1 MKIQSILSVGAGL
14 LLLMAS
20 VTGCNREESKNPS
33 ADAASVAASTGTSV
47 HTAPAGGRAGDDHAD
62 GKHDERRRQNKR
74 HQSQNH
80 RGRHPD
86 GSPHHRSNQDG
97 KAEKGVLFLGGGH
110 VVHRLVG
117 FEGSGRPVL

>member
-47 HTAPAGGRAGDDHAD
+47 HTAPAADEPGTTTQTESTTSAGGKTNGTKAKTTVAATRTAAPTTAPTKTEKPKKEYYSSAVGMWYTVWWDSKEAD
-62 GKHDERRRQNKR
+62 APR
-74 HQSQNH
+74 
-80 RGRHPD
+80 
-86 GSPHHRSNQDG
+86 
-97 KAEKGVLFLGGGH
+97 
-110 VVHRLVG
+110 
-117 FEGSGRPVL
+117 